1 VNTSKP
7 AKRILFVGAGA
18 WPHKVG
24 KTLLEQD
31 LIQEPVFIS
40 AREFTER
47 SHPVT
52 LDYDLIW
59 FATTPHLQLSALK
72 KMGNF
77 TGKIMLEKPLGQNKR
92 SFNEIVDLIKYRKNS
107 IFLSQP
113 WSFKS
118 NEKLKQLMS
127 DPQKIKKIEIIRSG
141 SVKRDY
147 MAAWL
152 DWAPH
157 DLYLLAKYL
166 PYQLVDFA
174 TYEAPESPVGS
185 LGMLNISLTSGLHIS
200 LSAGFSPERRSEWNL
215 EMTSGEIQ
223 NLNLLSA
230 TNSLQEN
237 GLDSIGLMFINCF
250 SADGNP
256 TLINQLDWQELGTN
270 E

>member
-1 VNTSKP
+1 MNTSKP

-31 LIQEPVFIS
+31 LIQEPVFVS

-47 SHPVT
+47 SDPEP

-59 FATTPHLQLSALK
+59 IATIPRLQLSALN

-92 SFNEIVDLIKYRKNS
+92 EFNGIVDLIKHRRNS

-118 NEKLKQLMS
+118 NDELNQLMS
-127 DPQKIKKIEIIRSG
+127 DRQKIKTIKIIRSG
-141 SVKRDY
+141 NVKRDY

-174 TYEAPESPVGS
+174 TYEAPNSSVGS

-200 LSAGFSPERRSEWNL
+200 LSAGFSPERRSEWNF

-223 NLNLLSA
+223 NLNLLSV
-230 TNSLQEN
+230 TNSLREN
-237 GLDSIGLMFINCF
+237 HLDSIGSMFVNCF

-256 TLINQLDWQELGTN
+256 TLLNQLDWQELTTN